1 MLYRLHGTIQPYAW
15 GGHDYIPQLLR
26 REPGNKPAAE
36 LWFGDHPQAPS
47 TIEADG
53 RQLPLDAW
61 IAENPARALSAQ
73 SRQRFGDRL
82 PFLLKILDVRL
93 PLSIQLHPD
102 KAQAEAGYAREEAAG
117 IARDAATRNYP
128 DDNHKPESMIALGD
142 FWLLHGFAPL
152 DTIYRRIDSRP
163 SLTPLAALISAHG
176 LLDAYTRIMQA
187 TPATLA
193 AWLDPLFA
201 RPAPQD
207 VSTDPDYWLHYATR
221 AMHIDPARPD
231 PGLLSFYL
239 FNIVYMKEGEGIFQR
254 ARLPHAYL
262 RGQNI
267 ELMAASNNV
276 LRAGLTPKHI
286 DIGELLRIVDAN
298 PVNPAI
304 LAPPAPHEHAPHVY
318 PAPVDDYTLTTI
330 RLPDGMN
337 LPLANPEA
345 TILLN
350 LEGRLRVTA
359 GEHSLELRGGEAA
372 YLTPGTPVHLDA
384 HEGCYIVIAS
394 NR

>member
-26 REPGNKPAAE
+26 REPTDQPAAE

-82 PFLLKILDVRL
+82 PFLLKVLDVRL

-163 SLTPLAALISAHG
+163 SLAPLAALISAHG

-193 AWLDPLFA
+193 TWLDPLFA
-201 RPAPQD
+201 RPTPQD

-337 LPLANPEA
+337 LPLANSEA

-359 GEHSLELRGGEAA
+359 GEDSLELRGGEAA

>member
-15 GGHDYIPQLLR
+15 GGYDYIPQLLR
-26 REPGNKPAAE
+26 REPTNQPAAE
-36 LWFGDHPQAPS
+36 LWFGDHPQAPA
-47 TIEADG
+47 TIEAEG
-53 RQLPLDAW
+53 RLLPLDAW
-61 IAENPARALSAQ
+61 IAADPAHALSAQ
-73 SRQRFGDRL
+73 SRQHFGNRL
-82 PFLLKILDVRL
+82 PFLLKILDVRQ

-117 IARDAATRNYP
+117 IARDAPTRNYP

-142 FWLLHGFAPL
+142 FWLLHGFAPP
-152 DTIYRRIDSRP
+152 DTIRRRLDSRP
-163 SLTPLAALISAHG
+163 SLAPVAALISAHG
-176 LLDAYTRIMQA
+176 LPDAYNRIMQA

-201 RPAPQD
+201 VPAPEE
-207 VSTDPDYWLHYATR
+207 VSDNPDYWLHYAAR

-239 FNIVYMKEGEGIFQR
+239 FNIVHMRAGEGIFQR

-286 DIGELLRIVDAN
+286 DIGELLRIIDAN

-304 LAPPAPHEHAPHVY
+304 LLPPAPYEHTPHAY
-318 PAPVDDYTLTTI
+318 PAPVDDYTLATV

-337 LPLANPEA
+337 LPLANREA

-359 GEHSLELRGGEAA
+359 GDNSLELRGGEAA
-372 YLTPGTPVHLDA
+372 YLTPGTPVRLDA
-384 HEGCYIVIAS
+384 HEGCYTVIAS
-394 NR
+394 SC